1 MHFGHNVSKVNPKMM
16 GYVHSERDDIHIID
30 LEKTVKKLDKACRFV
45 RETVANGGEILFVG
59 NETVKEEAE
68 RCNMPYLTSVP
79 SAIFVVGEL
88 NIPIIAIL
96 DTNCDPDGVDYV
108 IPGNDEGVR
117 AIKLITSKIADA
129 ILNT

>member
-1 MHFGHNVSKVNPKMM
+1 ME
-16 GYVHSERDDIHIID
+16 YIHSERERTEGEPIHIID
-30 LEKTVKKLDKACRFV
+30 LEKTVEKLDEACQFV
-45 RETVANGGEILFVG
+45 REIIADGGEILFIGTKKQAQEVI
-59 NETVKEEAE
+59 KEEAK

-108 IPGNDEGVR
+108 IPGNDD
-117 AIKLITSKIADA
+117 AIRSIQLITSKIADT
-129 ILNT
+129 ILNI